1 MPEVVVFGISFGFPE
16 LSRCDGQI
24 AHVLLTRS
32 PLVYPRRGLTARLA
46 CVKHAASVRP
56 EPGSNSPL
64 KSTETTRRPFID
76 IWSIPASRSQE
87 NETVLPKEPS
97 DKQRNRTLGHASAD
111 GALQINSST
120 FSTLLSSQGSNAHH
134 NPASRPTLR
143 GNPTKLTGSPSASQ
157 TGLGPTGRRRP
168 RTPTSSASGP
178 ASCAR
183 PRRPNR
189 ACAATRG

>member
-64 KSTETTRRPFID
+64 KSCGCSPRREPRFGV
-76 IWSIPASRSQE
+76 SRQELASHRDAGLTKG
-87 NETVLPKEPS
+87 TVDRKRDESL
-97 DKQRNRTLGHASAD
+97 ASAD
-111 GALQINSST
+111 GALLSFVDFWHAVE
-120 FSTLLSSQGSNAHH
+120 FSRIKRAPSHNLSVVFG
-134 NPASRPTLR
+134 
-143 GNPTKLTGSPSASQ
+143 GNLVKLTGLLRLRQIGTGAVRTRTTRLDLGVPDAAGSPR
-157 TGLGPTGRRRP
+157 LR
-168 RTPTSSASGP
+168 
-178 ASCAR
+178 
-183 PRRPNR
+183 
-189 ACAATRG
+189 